1 MVTKKNVKLLEVFK
15 KKMSLC
21 WLRLFFTCGMDC
33 YFLNVCPRLLFMLLW
48 TWWQIAW
55 CNLCVKRDSP
65 SGIYVSSFFVKR
77 SALSFICIPGLKKP
91 LDLEKVHFFWE
102 IPRRATNRYAVI
114 STLINHNIIRHRVM
128 AYCLQAPWLFTRN
141 IQIMDLMD
149 EQGKKR
155 PVNKMDKINNDFQT
169 SFKKA
174 PSTEEIVAGGK
185 WRSNNGF
192 PLVPQSVMISFWKE
206 VLIEK

>member
-1 MVTKKNVKLLEVFK
+1 MFLMIFGFSHLVNFANFVFYAHENCFDVFNKKIR
-15 KKMSLC
+15 LC
-21 WLRLFFTCGMDC
+21 WLRFFFHVRGC

-91 LDLEKVHFFWE
+91 LDLEEVHFFWE

-128 AYCLQAPWLFTRN
+128 AYCLQAP
-141 IQIMDLMD
+141 
-149 EQGKKR
+149 
-155 PVNKMDKINNDFQT
+155 DF
-169 SFKKA
+169 SR
-174 PSTEEIVAGGK
+174 EISK
-185 WRSNNGF
+185 
-192 PLVPQSVMISFWKE
+192 
-206 VLIEK
+206 

>member
-1 MVTKKNVKLLEVFK
+1 MGVPILQHLFFMATLKKFKMSWLIFWIFPFRQFCVAWSPKKNVKLLEVFK

-21 WLRLFFTCGMDC
+21 WLRFFFTCGMDC

-149 EQGKKR
+149 EQGKKA
-155 PVNKMDKINNDFQT
+155 
-169 SFKKA
+169 S
-174 PSTEEIVAGGK
+174 E
-185 WRSNNGF
+185 
-192 PLVPQSVMISFWKE
+192 
-206 VLIEK
+206 

>member
-1 MVTKKNVKLLEVFK
+1 MVTKKNVKLLEVFN

-21 WLRLFFTCGMDC
+21 WLRFFFTCGMDC

-149 EQGKKR
+149 EQGKKGLW
-155 PVNKMDKINNDFQT
+155 I
-169 SFKKA
+169 
-174 PSTEEIVAGGK
+174 K
-185 WRSNNGF
+185 WT
-192 PLVPQSVMISFWKE
+192 K
-206 VLIEK
+206 